1 MLSLISY
8 IVWDPTKEIFRIPII
23 DHPVVWYGLLFASAF
38 LIGQQIILRIFKAE
52 GKPESD
58 IDTLTMYMVI
68 ATVVGARLGH
78 VFFYEPARYLA
89 NPIDILKVWEGGL
102 ASHGATVGIL
112 LALYLYSRKKN
123 DQSYLWVLDRLV
135 IVIALAAV
143 LIRTGNF
150 VNSEIIG
157 KPTGTETGVVF
168 ARDIE
173 ELIERSG
180 GDLVADAEAS
190 ASSRAEDAQ
199 PGEVPIKLL
208 IIFERG
214 VDESQAKGFLEK
226 TVKRA
231 LLSRSADLEPHVSE
245 PSGVPL
251 NYSLIQEKG
260 TITAVV
266 NTLGITRHPAQLYEA
281 INCVVLFI
289 ILMFIWNKYREKSP
303 EGLIFGIFL
312 IQLFGFRFID
322 EFFKENQ
329 VAFEADIPLNM
340 GQWLSIPLVI
350 AGVLILLRLVVR
362 RNTSGL

>member
-1 MLSLISY
+1 
-8 IVWDPTKEIFRIPII
+8 
-23 DHPVVWYGLLFASAF
+23 
-38 LIGQQIILRIFKAE
+38 
-52 GKPESD
+52 
-58 IDTLTMYMVI
+58 
-68 ATVVGARLGH
+68 
-78 VFFYEPARYLA
+78 
-89 NPIDILKVWEGGL
+89 
-102 ASHGATVGIL
+102 
-112 LALYLYSRKKN
+112 
-123 DQSYLWVLDRLV
+123 VLDRLV

-157 KPTGTETGVVF
+157 KPTGTESGVVF

-190 ASSRAEDAQ
+190 ASSRAGDAQ

-208 IIFERG
+208 IKFERG
-214 VDESQAKGFLEK
+214 VDESQAKDFLEK

-245 PSGVPL
+245 PIGTPL
-251 NYSLIQEKG
+251 SYSLKQERG
-260 TITAVV
+260 TFTAVV
-266 NTLGITRHPAQLYEA
+266 NTGGITRHPAQLYEA
-281 INCVVLFI
+281 INCVILFI
-289 ILMFIWNKYREKSP
+289 ILMLIWNKYREKSP

-350 AGVLILLRLVVR
+350 AGVLILLRLVVKR
-362 RNTSGL
+362 KTSDL